1 MDEMPRIK
9 KTLEILLP
17 STLPMAIS
25 VLPLALA
32 TILTNSSGVEVPK
45 ATTVRP
51 MTRSEMLNLLAIE
64 EAPSTRKSAPLINR
78 TNPSKKRR

>member
-32 TILTNSSGVEVPK
+32 TMLTNSSGVEVPK
-45 ATTVRP
+45 ATTVSP
-51 MTRSEMLNLLAIE
+51 MTRSETLNFLEIA
-64 EAPSTRKSAPLINR
+64 EAPSTSRSAPLMSK
-78 TNPSKKRR
+78 TNPSRKKK